1 MPGRRATL
9 WLALA
14 TVLSLAVA
22 ALAWIAARAVGE
34 WERSTLLI
42 VDQRSEE
49 ALTLLTVALNR
60 DMKGVHHSVLAS
72 FSEGALNLDKRYELE
87 DLFAQAFARFPYPE
101 SFFVWRDDLHR
112 PPASFVFN
120 RVDRQPPWAG
130 EQPAAAAYPVV
141 ALADAKVLKPIVDR
155 IREAGAGGRRFDVF
169 TTSIAGVQYQVVV
182 RLLYHTVGDRPLLG
196 AVGFTVNLNWVADHY
211 FDEILTQISR
221 IGNVEESIALAVA
234 DDQGRTV
241 ASTHPAAAGAGVL
254 HERTFPLSFL
264 DAELLAGAELDQ
276 SRPLWRLSVS
286 AADDRTLLAATRGSA
301 RTRWLILL
309 CAGAAIMGIVFTVRA
324 LKASADLAALQSEF
338 VASATHDL
346 KTPLALFQ
354 LVAETLNKG
363 RYPSANAIRQYG
375 AMLAD
380 QTHLLER
387 LIDNVLAYASL
398 RHVAQHY
405 RFEPQ
410 SVSALIEAALERFD
424 ARLAASGL
432 EVNVDVPA
440 DLPAIRGDRVSLL
453 QVLDNVIDNALKYSP
468 EANVLSI
475 RARAD
480 GRFVEIAVTDQ
491 GIGIPPAE
499 RDRVFEKFY
508 RGRGAP
514 TGGSGLGLA
523 IAQRVVQHHGGTIAL
538 DAAQPKGTTVTI
550 RLRLSQA

>member
-1 MPGRRATL
+1 MV

-14 TVLSLAVA
+14 AMLSLAVA
-22 ALAWIAARAVGE
+22 ALAWIASRAVGE
-34 WERSTLLI
+34 WERSTLLL

-72 FSEGALNLDKRYELE
+72 FSEGALNLDRRYELE

-112 PPASFVFN
+112 PPSSFVFN
-120 RVDRQPPWAG
+120 RVDRQPQWAG
-130 EQPAAAAYPVV
+130 EQPFAAAYPVV
-141 ALADAKVLKPIVDR
+141 AIADASVLAPVVDR
-155 IREAGAGGRRFDVF
+155 IRETGLSGRRFDVF
-169 TTSIAGVQYQVVV
+169 TTAIAGVKYQVVV
-182 RLLYHTVGDRPLLG
+182 RLLYHTIGARPLLG
-196 AVGFTVNLNWVADHY
+196 AVGFMVNLEWVADHY

-234 DDQGRTV
+234 DDTGRIV
-241 ASTHPAAAGAGVL
+241 ASTHPPGGAGVL

-264 DAELLAGAELDQ
+264 DAELLAGSELDQ
-276 SRPLWRLSVS
+276 SRPQWRLSVS

-309 CAGAAIMGIVFTVRA
+309 CAGAAIMGIVFTMRA
-324 LKASADLAALQSEF
+324 LKASADLASLQSEF

-363 RYPSANAIRQYG
+363 RYPSTNAIRGYG
-375 AMLAD
+375 AMLAE
-380 QTHLLER
+380 QTQLLER

-398 RHVAQHY
+398 RHVAQRYH
-405 RFEPQ
+405 FEAQ

-432 EVNVDVPA
+432 EVNVDVPG
-440 DLPAIRGDRVSLL
+440 DLPTVRGDRVSLL
-453 QVLDNVIDNALKYSP
+453 QVLDNVIDNALRYAP

-480 GRFVEIAVTDQ
+480 NRFVEIAVTDQ
-491 GIGIPPAE
+491 GIGIPLEE
-499 RDRVFEKFY
+499 REKVFEKFY

-523 IAQRVVQHHGGTIAL
+523 IAQRVVQDHGGTITL
-538 DAAQPKGTTVTI
+538 DSAQPQGTTVTI
-550 RLRLSQA
+550 RLRLSPA